1 MKLNASAFL
10 SRTNARLIRACYP
23 EQAVF
28 ERSSHCCKRIAA
40 HAIPATSQ
48 NKRIPWKL
56 RWNRKICG
64 LFAACCVDNDTVT
77 TQTSRLSH
85 TTQVTNSPS
94 RLHPTPQRFSKRF
107 QLVSLM
113 LQQPRDTSLKHHSP
127 LKQASAAVF
136 VLLHLCPNVCSAF
149 PPSAHP
155 RLVSTPL
162 PQRLA
167 CGFRLG
173 FRWPRYCRWY
183 QRFVCCEASQRRPL
197 FPLVAQPHREQ
208 HQRVRATPPSCAAKL

>member
-1 MKLNASAFL
+1 MLVTQSKPFLNA
-10 SRTNARLIRACYP
+10 
-23 EQAVF
+23 V
-28 ERSSHCCKRIAA
+28 AA
-40 HAIPATSQ
+40 ATSVLQ
-48 NKRIPWKL
+48 RTPSQPQA
-56 RWNRKICG
+56 KIKESRGNCG
-64 LFAACCVDNDTVT
+64 GIVKFAACCVDNDTVT

-127 LKQASAAVF
+127 LKQASAAVL
-136 VLLHLCPNVCSAF
+136 VHLHLCPNVCSAF
-149 PPSAHP
+149 PPSSHP

-173 FRWPRYCRWY
+173 FRWSRYCRWY
-183 QRFVCCEASQRRPL
+183 QRFVCCAASQRRPL

>member
-1 MKLNASAFL
+1 MLVTQSKPFLNAVATAASVLQRTPSQPQAKIKESRGNCGGIVKFAAYL
-10 SRTNARLIRACYP
+10 PHVVSITIQSQPKQVVSVTRHKSRTVPRAC
-23 EQAVF
+23 
-28 ERSSHCCKRIAA
+28 
-40 HAIPATSQ
+40 
-48 NKRIPWKL
+48 
-56 RWNRKICG
+56 
-64 LFAACCVDNDTVT
+64 
-77 TQTSRLSH
+77 
-85 TTQVTNSPS
+85 
-94 RLHPTPQRFSKRF
+94 TPQRFSKRF

-127 LKQASAAVF
+127 LKQASAAVL
-136 VLLHLCPNVCSAF
+136 VHLHLCPNVCSAF
-149 PPSAHP
+149 PPSSHP

-183 QRFVCCEASQRRPL
+183 QRFVCCAASQRRPL